1 MSLVDTDDAVKK
13 VLLLRTAT
21 GVRHHFSFNSF
32 VQLFCSLEPFP
43 TTFVEGWN
51 KTRLVCQARSA
62 NAPSRA
68 MSCQNNICSA
78 GWSKAERFPA
88 WYGCRRRIFLLFEI
102 RRDLLRIFSPML
114 SALTTSDEPLHFG
127 SSGTFTTLTSL
138 SHTFPAGRMYLS
150 FTEDSQIFTYLS
162 TRSRKVEIAPEHCT
176 AHGQAHWDP
185 RVSTFLRA
193 CLIGSEHRVHFCHAR
208 PRDESRQLR

>member
-51 KTRLVCQARSA
+51 TTRLVCQARSA

-102 RRDLLRIFSPML
+102 RRDPLRIFSPML

-127 SSGTFTTLTSL
+127 SSGTFTFPDFSL
-138 SHTFPAGRMYLS
+138 SHTFPAENVSIL
-150 FTEDSQIFTYLS
+150 
-162 TRSRKVEIAPEHCT
+162 
-176 AHGQAHWDP
+176 HGGFANIYIP
-185 RVSTFLRA
+185 LNTK
-193 CLIGSEHRVHFCHAR
+193 
-208 PRDESRQLR
+208 PESRNCS